1 MDFFDVRKGEGRPVI
16 LFLLMS
22 FFVGIP
28 RVFTLA
34 AANDLFISE
43 HGPANLPW
51 AYSAGAPVLAIM
63 GLVYVRLGKR
73 VSARALGIGALVVLA
88 LTNAVAYLSLG
99 LLGPGL
105 TSFWLII
112 GVEAEFTLTA
122 LVFWNA
128 AYRVFSIPQ
137 ARRLFGLISSG
148 EVVPLIAGGLALPWL
163 VDELGVWNL
172 LLISVAGHLLA
183 IIALTRIEHMLDNLP
198 IEEDTTPTGAR
209 AETQDAQRK
218 YLIWI
223 GVMVG
228 LNVFVYYAVD
238 NAFYHSAQVAFPV
251 AGSLAAF
258 LGNFLVALGLA
269 NLGFKIFLSGRWR
282 AWLGLRAVLLS
293 VPATLIVLGAI
304 VLIAH
309 GSWHTAS
316 GALFAVVLFKL
327 WERVSVEAIH
337 VPAYH
342 ALLLPLPTET
352 RRAAQGTLEGIVA
365 HGATLIGGGLL
376 VALNQQ
382 LELGARGLA
391 VVALVALV
399 LWVAAVMRVCEG
411 YSEVLR
417 TALAERRLD
426 TSGLRVADAT
436 TLQLLQ
442 EQLRSP
448 DASEVL
454 WNLHLLREL
463 RDPKIESLAAQL
475 LTHSDEMVVEAA
487 ARMLEKDGTPN
498 SVPLIIA
505 RLQSQAPASGRTQAR
520 LLRALSATAA
530 DGGRDVLIARLQHD
544 SPEVIAAAVVG
555 LLRHGDP
562 GDSRIASPRL
572 TVLCRASEAR
582 TRKLAARALGSIR
595 DPALARMLTRLLR
608 DPDLAVRRAAIQAA
622 GRMSADGLWPFVIDA
637 LSERRLRDDAAQA
650 LVLGGTAALPHVLEA
665 VARPNQYWRVQY
677 RLLDIAARIGGPTA
691 LEAIKAAITQPD
703 LSLRRAALVALER
716 TDTVVAASE
725 RGFFEALVTPE
736 LEVHAYL
743 TKIHGGVAHWSEG
756 DLLREALQ
764 RELQKSQDRLLISLC
779 MAFPGEN
786 LREARSFAANANAET
801 RNLAM
806 ELLEQS
812 LPVAILEQV
821 RPLLS
826 PAAEIAGS
834 GLKGDA
840 PRHLA
845 GLPEKAKAWGLRWLA
860 TCAIDAA
867 QTADLRLATAD
878 LTDAPKM
885 LARVQALLRIDI
897 LRGLSGEQLS
907 DLALRATERQLP
919 PGTPLVLAGQDAQ
932 ALYILQRGM
941 LSMAIADKRPALF
954 SASFATESL
963 ALLRPLASECTIT
976 AESDAE
982 VLEVRAE
989 HLQDLIDDD
998 FDAAWRILE
1007 GICQRM
1013 RHKQKADLPTNTTPV
1028 PPASHGRAK
1037 ARSYY
1042 DVLQR
1047 LLSLR
1052 SSTPF
1057 RNVDEDILLAI
1068 AEAADEVTFT
1078 AQQIIVARG
1087 DVGTSMFILLE
1098 GQVRVHN
1105 GDEDL
1110 ATIQA
1115 PNIFGEL
1122 SAIAPAP
1129 RSASITAVTA
1139 SRALILSRATLYN
1152 LALAQH
1158 DVLGVMRDLILD
1170 RMNVGLSSSA
1180 GPIARPSFLTDDLTL

>member
-1 MDFFDVRKGEGRPVI
+1 MDFFDVRKGEGRPV
-16 LFLLMS
+16 LSFLVLS
-22 FFVGIP
+22 FFVGVP

-63 GLVYVRLGKR
+63 GLLYVRLGKKISPR
-73 VSARALGIGALVVLA
+73 TLGIAALATLA
-88 LTNAVAYLSLG
+88 LTSTLSYLALG
-99 LLGPGL
+99 LVGPGL

-148 EVVPLIAGGLALPWL
+148 EVIPLIAGGLALPWL
-163 VDELGVWNL
+163 VAEMGVWNL

-183 IIALTRIEHMLDNLP
+183 IVALIRIERML
-198 IEEDTTPTGAR
+198 EAQPTEQESDAPAR
-209 AETQDAQRK
+209 AETQNAQRN
-218 YLIWI
+218 YLVWI

-238 NAFYHSAQVAFPV
+238 NAFYHAAKVAFPV

-258 LGNFLVALGLA
+258 LGDFLVALGIA
-269 NLGFKIFLSGRWR
+269 NLAFKIFLSGRWR

-293 VPATLIVLGAI
+293 VPATLIVLGGV
-304 VLIAH
+304 VLLAH
-309 GSWHTAS
+309 GSWHTTS

-342 ALLLPLPTET
+342 ALLLPLPSET
-352 RRAAQGTLEGIVA
+352 RQAAQGTLEGVVA

-376 VALNQQ
+376 VALNQY
-382 LELGARGLA
+382 LGLGARGLA
-391 VVALVALV
+391 VVAIIALILWAGSV
-399 LWVAAVMRVCEG
+399 LKVSEG

-436 TLQLLQ
+436 TLQLLH
-442 EQLRSP
+442 EQLQSTN
-448 DASEVL
+448 ASEVL

-475 LTHSDEMVVEAA
+475 LTHEDEMVVEAA
-487 ARMLEKDGTPN
+487 ARMLQKEGTVQ
-498 SVPLIIA
+498 STALVVA
-505 RLQSQAPASGRTQAR
+505 RLRADSPTSARTQAR
-520 LLRALSATAA
+520 LLRALSATAE
-530 DGGRDVLIARLQHD
+530 DGGQEILRAHLKHEAPEVATAAIVGLFRHGEPADARL
-544 SPEVIAAAVVG
+544 
-555 LLRHGDP
+555 
-562 GDSRIASPRL
+562 ASPRL
-572 TVLCRASEAR
+572 TILTRAPEAK
-582 TRKLAARALGSIR
+582 TRKLAARALGSVR
-595 DPALARMLTRLLR
+595 DPSLARMLTRLLR
-608 DPDLAVRRAAIQAA
+608 DPDLGVRRAAIQAA
-622 GRMSADGLWPFVIDA
+622 GRMNVETLWPFVVDA
-637 LSERRLRDDAAQA
+637 LGERRLRDDAARA
-650 LVLGGTAALPHVLEA
+650 LRFGEAAALPHVLEA
-665 VARPNQYWRVQY
+665 IARPNQYWRVQH
-677 RLLDIAARIGGPTA
+677 RLLDIAAHIGGPTA
-691 LEAIKAAITQPD
+691 LAAVKATITQPD

-716 TDTVVAASE
+716 AETVFEAIDRA
-725 RGFFEALVTPE
+725 FFEALVPPE
-736 LEVHAYL
+736 LEVHRYL
-743 TKIHGGVAHWSEG
+743 SAIHHSLAQWPEG
-756 DLLREALQ
+756 HLLREALQ

-779 MAFPGEN
+779 LAFAGDN
-786 LREARSFAANANAET
+786 LQEARAFAANANVET
-801 RNLAM
+801 RNLAI

-812 LPVAILEQV
+812 LPVGIMEQV
-821 RPLLS
+821 RPVLS
-826 PAAEIAGS
+826 EVEVSAGKELN
-834 GLKGDA
+834 GEA
-840 PRHLA
+840 TQHLA
-845 GLPEKAKAWGLRWLA
+845 GLPEQAKAWGLRWLA

-867 QTADLRLATAD
+867 QTADLRLGTAD
-878 LTDAPKM
+878 LAEAPKM

-897 LRGLSGEQLS
+897 LKGLSGEQLS
-907 DLALRATERQLP
+907 DLALRAVDRPLP
-919 PGTPLVLAGQDAQ
+919 TGTPLVLAGQDAQ
-932 ALYILQRGM
+932 ALYILREGM
-941 LSMAIADKRPALF
+941 LSMAVADKRPALLT
-954 SASFATESL
+954 ASFSTESL

-976 AESDAE
+976 AESPAE
-982 VLEVRAE
+982 VLEIRSE

-998 FDAAWRILE
+998 FDAAWSILE
-1007 GICQRM
+1007 AVCERM
-1013 RHKQKADLPTNTTPV
+1013 RRKQNSGLPMTPSAPPTTH
-1028 PPASHGRAK
+1028 SRTES
-1037 ARSYY
+1037 RSYY

-1052 SSTPF
+1052 SAAPF
-1057 RNVDEDILLAI
+1057 RNVDEEILLAI
-1068 AEAADEVTFT
+1068 AEAAEEATYSP
-1078 AQQIIVARG
+1078 QQLIVARG

-1098 GQVRVHN
+1098 GEVRVHN
-1105 GDEDL
+1105 EAQTL
-1110 ATIQA
+1110 ATFEA

-1158 DVLGVMRDLILD
+1158 DVLGLMRDLILD
-1170 RMNVGLSSSA
+1170 RMNVGLSSTA
-1180 GPIARPSFLTDDLTL
+1180 GPVARPSFLTDDLTL